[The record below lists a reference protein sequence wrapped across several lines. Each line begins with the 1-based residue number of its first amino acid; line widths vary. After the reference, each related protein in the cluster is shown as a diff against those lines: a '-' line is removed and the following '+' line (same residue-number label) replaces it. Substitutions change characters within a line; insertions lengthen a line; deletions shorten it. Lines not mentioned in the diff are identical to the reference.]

1 MNGEAQ
7 RIQEAPDPFAA
18 LLGSPGVEEV
28 LALRSTVGF
37 MAFHGGDLEAM
48 TDVIAAEAAALAG
61 ASYYGV
67 LHPVGLDLHLPSTA
81 FDPAAS
87 PALARF
93 LDHVEVAI
101 TIHGYGRRDRWT
113 TLLAGGANR
122 DLAAHV
128 ADHLRAALPAYEV
141 VTDLEDIPAGLRGL
155 HRDNPVN
162 RPRGG
167 GVQLELPPRV
177 RGRSPLS
184 PPPGPDGLSPP
195 TRALIDALATA
206 ARTWRASGNPHARGS
221 AARASSEPDQAGNT
235 PALDRPGGEGQGPD
249 PIR

>member
-1 MNGEAQ
+1 MTGEAQ
-7 RIQEAPDPFAA
+7 RIEEAPEPFAA
-18 LLGSPGVEEV
+18 LLSSPGVEEV
-28 LALRSTVGF
+28 LELRSTVGF

-48 TDVIAAEAAALAG
+48 TDVIATEAAVRSG

-81 FDPAAS
+81 FDSSAS

-113 TLLAGGANR
+113 TLLAGGSNR
-122 DLAAHV
+122 ALAAHV
-128 ADHLRAALPAYEV
+128 AAHLGPALPDYEV
-141 VTDLEDIPAGLRGL
+141 VTDLEQIPAGLRGL
-155 HRDNPVN
+155 HPDNPVN
-162 RPRGG
+162 RPRAG

-184 PPPGPDGLSPP
+184 PPVGPDGLSPP
-195 TRALIDALATA
+195 TRALIDSLAA
-206 ARTWRASGNPHARGS
+206 
-221 AARASSEPDQAGNT
+221 AARAWPLTA
-235 PALDRPGGEGQGPD
+235 P
-249 PIR
+249 